1 MMENQDK
8 SPDVVTKRDSGMSI
22 GYFFLGALVG
32 AGLALLL
39 APQSGEETQ
48 EEIRGKAKK
57 IRTATEK
64 RMRHTQGTLE
74 SQLGTVREDV
84 RTRISIV
91 RDAVESGRKAAEE
104 ARRELEV
111 QFQNKTAGVNG
122 GDSS

>member
-1 MMENQDK
+1 MENQDK

-64 RMRHTQGTLE
+64 RMRHTQGALE

>member
-1 MMENQDK
+1 MDNQDK
-8 SPDVVTKRDSGMSI
+8 SSDVVTKKDSGMSI
-22 GYFFLGALVG
+22 GYFFLGAL
-32 AGLALLL
+32 GLALLL

-48 EEIRGKAKK
+48 EEIRGKANK
-57 IRTATEK
+57 IRTATEE

-74 SQLGTVREDV
+74 SQLGTVQEDL

-111 QFQNKTAGVNG
+111 QFQNKTAGING
-122 GDSS
+122 GGSS

>member
-1 MMENQDK
+1 MMGNQDK

-22 GYFFLGALVG
+22 GYFFLGAFVG

-39 APQSGEETQ
+39 APQSGKESQ
-48 EEIRGKAKK
+48 EEIRGQAKK
-57 IRTATEK
+57 IRIATEEQ
-64 RMRHTQGTLE
+64 MRQTQDTLG
-74 SQLGTVREDV
+74 SQLDTMREDV

-111 QFQNKTAGVNG
+111 QFQKKDINQRDVPL
-122 GDSS
+122 